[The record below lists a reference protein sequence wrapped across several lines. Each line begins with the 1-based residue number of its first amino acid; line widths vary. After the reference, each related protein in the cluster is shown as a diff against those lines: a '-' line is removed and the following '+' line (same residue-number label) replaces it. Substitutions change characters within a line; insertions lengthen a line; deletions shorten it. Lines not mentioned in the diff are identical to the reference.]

1 MKKSMRNRYSNGR
14 RKRSITRYRCMILLQ
29 RMMGMRLD
37 KFLKVS
43 RIIKRRTLA
52 KEISSEGRIKV
63 NDRPA
68 KASSTLTV
76 GDMLEIRFGR
86 SIMTYEVLEL
96 IEKAKKDEAE
106 RMYKIINEEKI
117 EKDSDF

>member
-1 MKKSMRNRYSNGR
+1 MK
-14 RKRSITRYRCMILLQ
+14 LLQ

-52 KEISSEGRIKV
+52 KEISGEGRIQV
-63 NDRPA
+63 NNRPA
-68 KASSTLTV
+68 KASTTLTA
-76 GDMLEIRFGR
+76 GDTLEIRFGR

-96 IEKAKKDEAE
+96 NEKAKKDEAE